1 MPRNEEGEYELLLG
15 NRQLL
20 SVFVIVVVLLGIF
33 FAMGY
38 VTGKNSGGALVAGAK
53 APDANGAAAGVPAS
67 DVTPSP
73 KASAARGDVPV
84 PQSSDPASETTAAP
98 APSQTAPVQ
107 TAPVQAAPPKPV
119 AREVSTDAAADPA
132 VPAAGQT
139 FLQITAVARHD
150 AEMMSDTLNKRGFH
164 ARIAPSPKGL
174 FRVLVGPT
182 RSAAELARLRTSLE
196 EAGFRNPIVRKY

>member
-38 VTGKNSGGALVAGAK
+38 VAGKNSG
-53 APDANGAAAGVPAS
+53 APILAASKPGEAAPAEQAAAPSNGN
-67 DVTPSP
+67 PSP
-73 KASAARGDVPV
+73 KASAASGEVAAPPTDAAPVPV
-84 PQSSDPASETTAAP
+84 PVPPPQASAEAAAKPSPVVDRDSLRDVAEPAS
-98 APSQTAPVQ
+98 
-107 TAPVQAAPPKPV
+107 
-119 AREVSTDAAADPA
+119 
-132 VPAAGQT
+132 GQT

-150 AEMMSDTLNKRGFH
+150 AELVSDTLNKRNFP
-164 ARIAPSPKGL
+164 ARIAPGPKGL
-174 FRVLVGPT
+174 YRVLVGPV
-182 RSAAELARLRTSLE
+182 RDAASLARLRTSLE